1 MSVLSK
7 AKTVI
12 AYEIPLLAVLFIA
25 GVAVYAGSALFATE
39 PNGKFITLAKEAI
52 LFQAVYDRPEA
63 SQDQINSEVVAPIM
77 ATLAKYRAD
86 GYAVI
91 DTTTDADGNMAVVA
105 IPKGSIDVTEEVQ
118 KLVTKKK

>member
-1 MSVLSK
+1 MSALTK
-7 AKTVI
+7 IKTVI
-12 AYEIPLLAVLFIA
+12 SYEIPLLAVVFIV
-25 GVAVYAGSALFATE
+25 GVAVYAGSTLFTTE
-39 PNGKFITLAKEAI
+39 PNGKFVTLAKEAI

-63 SQDQINSEVVAPIM
+63 TQDQINSEVVAPIM
-77 ATLAKYRAD
+77 AALAKYQIE

-105 IPKGSIDVTEEVQ
+105 IPKGSIDVTEEVK

>member
-1 MSVLSK
+1 MSVLTK
-7 AKTVI
+7 LKTVI
-12 AYEIPLLAVLFIA
+12 SYEIPLLAVVFIV
-25 GVAVYAGSALFATE
+25 GVAVYAGNALFTTE
-39 PNGKFITLAKEAI
+39 PNGKFVTLAKEAI

-63 SQDQINSEVVAPIM
+63 SQEQINSEVVAPIM
-77 ATLAKYRAD
+77 ATLAKYQTE

-105 IPKGSIDVTEEVQ
+105 IPKGSIDVTEEVK